1 MRQRCEALQAEVELL
16 NAYPPEGQ
24 DQNELMEIN
33 KKVTEQ
39 NKGLLS
45 QIEEKNKIIGQLE
58 KGIGETRL
66 NASQQ

>member
-1 MRQRCEALQAEVELL
+1 LL